1 MKKIDLCGKWRLM
14 ILGENIYHIPEEWM
28 EAEVPGSV
36 YGTLLKLGKMPDPY
50 YRDNELD
57 ATKLMENDF
66 VYETDMEITQ
76 EMLACDGVILR
87 FEGIDTLGEVY
98 LNDTLLGHV
107 ENMHRVWEYDIR
119 HLAKVGANT
128 VRVLLHSPIKYIKE
142 ENEKVF
148 TGGSNEAMAGYP
160 HLRKAHCMYGWDWGP
175 RLPDA
180 GIFRGVNLQ
189 LVDSARLDSVY
200 VIQYHQGP
208 HMRELCFEES
218 RVQEPLSVPVPETRG
233 GSLQVQV
240 DSVRLE
246 MQMDLEVFR
255 EDEEISA
262 VITVTSPDG
271 TVYGQSSDGSITI
284 KHPRLWWPNG
294 YGEQPLYTVQALLLG
309 SDGRLLDVWERQIGL
324 RTMTMDIRKDQWGNQ
339 FAHQVNGV
347 DIFAM
352 GADYIPED
360 NLLSRVTKERTEKLL
375 QAAVEAGH
383 NSIRVW
389 GGGYYPDD
397 HFYDTCDRLGL
408 IVWQD
413 FMYACSSYELS
424 RAFEENIRAETL
436 ENVRRIRHHACLGL
450 WCGNN
455 EMETQTLDKCWKP
468 SQKQFYDYIKLFEYI
483 IPEILRQE
491 DPHTFYWPSSP
502 SSGGN
507 FDNPWDENRGD
518 VHYWDV
524 WHGNKPFTE
533 YRKFR
538 FRYLSEFGFQSFPC
552 LETVESFT
560 EPEDRNI
567 FSRVMEM
574 HQRNVAANGKILN
587 YLSAT
592 YLYPADFDRLLYAS
606 QLLQM
611 EAIRY
616 GVEHFRRHRGHCM
629 GAVVWQLND
638 IWPVASWASIDYFG
652 RWKALHYAEKRMF
665 APVLLSCQEA
675 GELSQRPYCIAE
687 PGPMETSVRLCISNE
702 TRETVEGI
710 CRWQLRGYRGDV
722 LSEGE
727 SGVTVGPL
735 ESLWLDKTDFTD
747 YPGPGVR
754 EMYFSYQLEVK
765 GEILSEGTSLFTAP
779 KHFRFADPGLTLRR
793 EGDTLILRAEHF
805 AKSVEIW
812 GDGENGGSYVRL
824 SDNYFDMNP
833 GEKRVRILEGDAERF
848 RLRSVYDIGR
858 TQ

>member
-14 ILGENIYHIPEEWM
+14 ILGENVYHIPEEWM

-119 HLAKVGANT
+119 QLAKVGANT
-128 VRVLLHSPIKYIKE
+128 IRVLLHSPIKYIKE

-148 TGGSNEAMAGYP
+148 TGGSNEAMSGYP

-180 GIFRGVNLQ
+180 GIFRRVSLQ

-200 VIQYHQGP
+200 VIQHHQGP
-208 HMRELCFEES
+208 HMQELCFEES
-218 RVQEPLSVPVPETRG
+218 RVQEPLSVPVPEMRG

-424 RAFEENIRAETL
+424 RAFEENIRAETQ

-483 IPEILRQE
+483 IPEILHQE

>member
-14 ILGENIYHIPEEWM
+14 ILGENVYHIPEEWM

-119 HLAKVGANT
+119 QLAKVGANT

-148 TGGSNEAMAGYP
+148 TGGSNEAMSGYP

-180 GIFRGVNLQ
+180 GIFRGVSLQ

-200 VIQYHQGP
+200 VIQHHQGP
-208 HMRELCFEES
+208 HMQELCFEES
-218 RVQEPLSVPVPETRG
+218 RVQEPLSVPVPEMRG

-389 GGGYYPDD
+389 GGGYYPDN

-424 RAFEENIRAETL
+424 RAFEENIRAETQ

-507 FDNPWDENRGD
+507 FENPWDENRGD

-710 CRWQLRGYRGDV
+710 CRWQLRSYRGDV

-765 GEILSEGTSLFTAP
+765 GEILSEGISLFTAP

>member
-14 ILGENIYHIPEEWM
+14 ILGENVYHIPEEWM

-119 HLAKVGANT
+119 QLAKVGANT
-128 VRVLLHSPIKYIKE
+128 IRVLLHSPIKYIKE

-148 TGGSNEAMAGYP
+148 TGGSNEAMSGYP

-180 GIFRGVNLQ
+180 GIFRRVSLQ
-189 LVDSARLDSVY
+189 LVDSARLDSVH
-200 VIQYHQGP
+200 VIQHHQGP
-208 HMRELCFEES
+208 HMQELCFEES
-218 RVQEPLSVPVPETRG
+218 RVQEPLSVPVPEMRG

-360 NLLSRVTKERTEKLL
+360 NLLSRVTEERTEKLL

-424 RAFEENIRAETL
+424 RAFEENIRAETQ

-710 CRWQLRGYRGDV
+710 CRWQLRSYRGDV

>member
-14 ILGENIYHIPEEWM
+14 ILGENVYHIPEEWM

-119 HLAKVGANT
+119 QLAKVGANT
-128 VRVLLHSPIKYIKE
+128 ICVLLHSPIKYIKE

-148 TGGSNEAMAGYP
+148 TGGSNEAMSGYP

-180 GIFRGVNLQ
+180 GIFRRVSLQ

-200 VIQYHQGP
+200 VIQHHQGP
-208 HMRELCFEES
+208 HMQELCFEES
-218 RVQEPLSVPVPETRG
+218 RVQEPLSVPVPEMRG

-424 RAFEENIRAETL
+424 RAFEENIRAETQ

-735 ESLWLDKTDFTD
+735 ESLWLDKTDYTD